1 MPNETPDGTP
11 GTTRPHRDHGIRQ
24 RLARGE
30 ESALAELYDG
40 HAPLVRGLAHRF
52 LDDED
57 AADRV
62 VAEVFAEVWA
72 DPTAYEPERGSL
84 RSWLTEL
91 TQRRALRHLDERAL
105 DPESRARLEERIRA
119 ASAAARADHM
129 VTAMPGSLRTVLE
142 LAYVRRRDYREA
154 AAELGVSEDEARR
167 RVRLGLQLL
176 STAAART
183 AAEAGPGSEKAS

>member
-1 MPNETPDGTP
+1 MPNETPDGTS
-11 GTTRPHRDHGIRQ
+11 GTTRPHRDHGIRR
-24 RLARGE
+24 RLVRGE

-40 HAPLVRGLAHRF
+40 HASVVRGLAHRF

-57 AADRV
+57 AADRI

-72 DPTAYEPERGSL
+72 DPGAYRPEHGSL

-91 TQRRALRHLDERAL
+91 TRVRALRCLDESRL

-119 ASAAARADHM
+119 ASAAARADRM
-129 VTAMPGSLRTVLE
+129 VTAMPGPLRTALE
-142 LAYVRRRDYREA
+142 LAYVGRRDYREA

-167 RVRLGLQLL
+167 RLRLGLQLL
-176 STAAART
+176 STAA
-183 AAEAGPGSEKAS
+183 ENGSGKAS

>member
-1 MPNETPDGTP
+1 
-11 GTTRPHRDHGIRQ
+11 
-24 RLARGE
+24 
-30 ESALAELYDG
+30 
-40 HAPLVRGLAHRF
+40 
-52 LDDED
+52 
-57 AADRV
+57 
-62 VAEVFAEVWA
+62 
-72 DPTAYEPERGSL
+72 
-84 RSWLTEL
+84 
-91 TQRRALRHLDERAL
+91 
-105 DPESRARLEERIRA
+105 
-119 ASAAARADHM
+119 M